1 MSDKDDWL
9 HQLRHVDSLHDLALD
24 RPLVGDLASLDGA
37 AGRPLHFFTPSV
49 KCYASDEISPGH
61 TGGWPAVSIT
71 GADCALQCDHC
82 RARILR
88 PMCAARTPQ
97 ALWRTAER
105 LIAQGG
111 RGMLLTG
118 GSNRRNTVKYDAYYS
133 TIQRIKA
140 AYPAFEI
147 AVHTALVDESSAN
160 SLAQCGVDVAM
171 LDLIGA
177 QETIA
182 QVYHLQRSVDDFER
196 SLALL
201 TATRMR
207 VVPHIVAGLHYG
219 KLLGEYHA
227 LDMVRRHPPAA
238 LVLVVVMP
246 YYAPRNRPFVIPDA
260 TAIGRFFLDARRLL
274 PALSLR
280 LGCARPAGR
289 TKAAIDSY
297 AVMAGFDGIA
307 HPTDGIVELAVR
319 LGRRVSL
326 AGSCCAT
333 AGALPSANS
342 AAGFTPPLRRL
353 IASRCGGGIASPG
366 ASFPCDAS

>member
-9 HQLRHVDSLHDLALD
+9 RQLRHVESLRDLALD
-24 RPLVGDLASLDGA
+24 PSLIDGLASLDNVP
-37 AGRPLHFFTPSV
+37 GRPLHFFTPSF
-49 KCYASDEISPGH
+49 KHYASDEILPCS
-61 TGGWPAVSIT
+61 TGSWPAVSIT
-71 GADCALQCDHC
+71 GADCELQCDHC

-88 PMCAARTPQ
+88 PMLAARTPQ
-97 ALWRTAER
+97 ALWRIAER

-118 GSNRRNTVKYDAYYS
+118 GSDRRNTVKYDAYYS
-133 TIQRIKA
+133 TIQRIKT
-140 AYPAFEI
+140 AYPTFEI
-147 AVHTALVDESSAN
+147 AAHTALVDESSAK

-177 QETIA
+177 QETIT
-182 QVYHLQRSVDDFER
+182 QVYHLRRGVDDFER

-219 KLLGEYHA
+219 KLVGEHHA
-227 LDMVRRHPPAA
+227 LEMVRRHPPAA

-246 YYAPRNRPFVIPDA
+246 YYAPRRRPFAIPDSA
-260 TAIGRFFLDARRLL
+260 AIGRLFLDARRLL

-297 AVMAGFDGIA
+297 AVMAGFDGVA
-307 HPTDGIVELAVR
+307 HPADGVVELAVR
-319 LGRRVSL
+319 LGRQVSL
-326 AGSCCAT
+326 AGNCCAT
-333 AGALPSANS
+333 VGAPPSTTS
-342 AAGFTPPLRRL
+342 AAGFAPPLRRL
-353 IASRCGGGIASPG
+353 IASRRCSAADGVSLPR
-366 ASFPCDAS
+366 DAF